1 MEDANA
7 KLRPDVLMTPAE
19 RVDLIKRVPIVG
31 FLDFRTVELTE
42 DKVVLEM
49 PVSENSMNAERRP
62 HGGVIAAL
70 IDHAAGTVAGLLGK
84 TRSLTAD
91 LNIRFL
97 TAVKGE
103 VIRAEGRIVRAG
115 RRLLVV
121 EIELTDEL
129 GTKVALATA
138 GMIPIVAE
146 DLPPGLNLEMP
157 QR

>member
-1 MEDANA
+1 MAQ
-7 KLRPDVLMTPAE
+7 LRPDILMTPEE
-19 RVDLIKRVPIVG
+19 RADLIERVPIVG
-31 FLDFRTVELTE
+31 FLEFRTVELTE
-42 DKVVLEM
+42 DRVVLEM
-49 PVSENSMNAERRP
+49 PVSKNSMNAEGRP

-70 IDHAAGTVAGLLGK
+70 IDHAAGTVAGLVGK

-91 LNIRFL
+91 LSIRYL

-103 VIRAEGRIVRAG
+103 IIRAEGRVVRAG

-121 EIELTDEL
+121 EVELTDEL

-146 DLPPGLNLEMP
+146 DLPPGLDLEMP
-157 QR
+157 HR